1 LKIIGIDP
9 GCKGC
14 IVELDSET
22 RTARCLDLPYRTDK
36 IINFFKVNDSFDFN
50 RASMIYLEHVKGRG
64 GWGATQVFTF
74 GTNYGQVLGF
84 LYDKQHTLLN
94 PKEWQ
99 KIAHFGCFGD
109 NPKLKSWESFQKL
122 NPNSKIGKTKD
133 GLIDAFHIARYGL
146 FYYHAQFK
154 DDWKFERL

>member
-9 GCKGC
+9 GFKGC
-14 IVELDSET
+14 IVELDSDT

-36 IINFFKVNDSFDFN
+36 IINFFKVNECFDFN
-50 RASMIYLEHVKGRG
+50 RASMIYLERVRGRG

-84 LYDKQHTLLN
+84 LYDKQHTLLE

-99 KIAHFGCFGD
+99 KIAYFGTFEKD
-109 NPKLKSWESFQKL
+109 TKLRSWESFQKL
-122 NPNSKIGKTKD
+122 NPNSGITKSKD

-154 DDWKFERL
+154 DDWKFEKL